1 VVVGAE
7 QHSTSSG
14 SPAAGGVA
22 DPSAADAVARTWLA
36 SLATLIESG
45 DLSDAARLF
54 RPDAS
59 WRDIVSLTWDIASVV
74 GQSRIEDMLRRCRK
88 QIHPGSIRLS
98 PAWSPQPRVRADRE
112 VIEVLFE
119 FTTGVGNGDGVVR
132 LSLDDGP
139 PRAWTVM
146 TALRELTACPERQ
159 GARRPYN
166 DDFSSH
172 FGAPNWL
179 DQRESAG
186 CYDSRDPAVLIVGAG
201 QAGLTL
207 AARLGALGI
216 DALVVERNPR
226 VGDNW
231 RNRYHSLWLHNE
243 VDLSHLPYLPFPA
256 TWPAYISK
264 DQMASWLEHYT
275 DVLEISVWTDARF
288 TGALWDDAGQRW
300 EATVEYSGATRIL
313 RPRHV
318 VMATG
323 VSGAPRRPAIPGLAD
338 FTGQVLHSSEF
349 TGGED
354 FHGQRAVVF
363 GVSNSGSDIAQDL
376 HAFGCEVTMVQR
388 GPITVVSHSPGS
400 LLLFALYRQGW
411 PTEVCDLINIANPGP
426 ASIESNQAATRRVR
440 ELDRE
445 LIAGLS
451 AVGFRTDYG
460 PDQTGFGMKY
470 FRHGG
475 GHYLNIG
482 CSELLIDRKIG
493 LLQYDEIA
501 RVVPGGVLLRSGE
514 TREASLIVL
523 ATGYDNLSA
532 EVARCFGAEI
542 AGKVGPV
549 WGLDDEGE
557 LRNMWR
563 PTPQPGLWFHAGSL
577 YQCRVFSRYL
587 AVQIAARELDLAS
600 QA

>member
-1 VVVGAE
+1 VALSAD
-7 QHSTSSG
+7 QHTND
-14 SPAAGGVA
+14 PARGGRSA
-22 DPSAADAVARTWLA
+22 DFAAVDSLAREWLA
-36 SLATLIESG
+36 SLAALIEANE
-45 DLSDAARLF
+45 LAEAAALF

-59 WRDIVSLTWDIASVV
+59 WRDIVSLTSDIRSVA
-74 GQSRIEDMLRRCRK
+74 GEQGIADMLRRCRDR
-88 QIHPGSIRLS
+88 ILHGSIRLH
-98 PAWSPQPRVRADRE
+98 PAWPVLRQNRADRQ

-119 FTTGVGNGDGVVR
+119 FETAAGHGEGVVR
-132 LSLDDGP
+132 LSLDTGSP
-139 PRAWTVM
+139 QAWTVM

-159 GARRPYN
+159 GAGRPFN
-166 DDFSSH
+166 VDFSSH

-179 DQRESAG
+179 DQRQSAVEDNG
-186 CYDSRDPAVLIVGAG
+186 RDPAVLIVGAG

-216 DALVVERNPR
+216 EALVVESSPR

-243 VDLSHLPYLPFPA
+243 VDMSHLPYLPFPA

-264 DQMASWLEHYT
+264 DQMASWLEHYA
-275 DVLEISVWTDARF
+275 DVLEIDVWTDSRF
-288 TGALWDDAGQRW
+288 AGAVWHEASQSW
-300 EATVEYSGATRIL
+300 TATVETGGTTRIL

-323 VSGAPRRPAIPGLAD
+323 VSGAPRRADIAGLAD
-338 FTGQVLHSSEF
+338 FGGHVLHSSEF
-349 TGGED
+349 PGAEA
-354 FHGQRAVVF
+354 FRGQRAIVF

-376 HAFGCEVTMVQR
+376 HAAGCEVTMVQR
-388 GPITVVSHSPGS
+388 GSITVVSLSPGS
-400 LLLFALYRQGW
+400 LMLFSLYRRGW
-411 PTEVCDLINIANPGP
+411 PTEICDLINVANPGP
-426 ASIESNQAATRRVR
+426 ASLEANQAATRRLR
-440 ELDRE
+440 ELDHE
-445 LIAGLS
+445 LMAGLNS
-451 AVGFRTDYG
+451 VGFRTDYG
-460 PDQTGFGMKY
+460 PDDSGYGMKY
-470 FRHGG
+470 LRDGG

-493 LLQYDEIA
+493 LLQFDEIDC
-501 RVVPGGVLLRSGE
+501 VVPDGVRLRSGE

-523 ATGYDNLSA
+523 ATGYHNLSA
-532 EVARCFGAEI
+532 EVARSFGDEVA
-542 AGKVGPV
+542 AKVGPV

-563 PTPQPGLWFHAGSL
+563 PTAQPGLWFHAGSL

-587 AVQIAARELDLAS
+587 AVQIAARELELTD

>member
-1 VVVGAE
+1 MALADLGGA
-7 QHSTSSG
+7 Q
-14 SPAAGGVA
+14 A
-22 DPSAADAVARTWLA
+22 WLA
-36 SLATLIESG
+36 RLAALIESG
-45 DLSDAARLF
+45 DFSAAAELF

-59 WRDIVSLTWDIASVV
+59 WRDIVSLTWDIRSVE
-74 GQSRIEDMLRRCRK
+74 GEPGIAGMLRRGRQ
-88 QIHPGSIRLS
+88 QIRPGSIRVS
-98 PAWSPQPRVRADRE
+98 PTWAPLPQVRADRE
-112 VIEVLFE
+112 VMEVLFE
-119 FTTGVGNGDGVVR
+119 FETGAGHGEGVVR
-132 LSLDDGP
+132 LSLDGGSP
-139 PRAWTVM
+139 QAWTVM

-159 GARRPYN
+159 GAHRPYN

-179 DQRESAG
+179 DQRQSEAS
-186 CYDSRDPAVLIVGAG
+186 YDGREPAVLIIGAG

-216 DALVVERNPR
+216 DALVIERSPR

-264 DQMASWLEHYT
+264 DQMASWLEHYA
-275 DVLEISVWTDARF
+275 DVLEINVWTGTRF
-288 TGALWDDAGQRW
+288 AGAVWDDASQSW
-300 EATVEYSGATRIL
+300 TATVESSGAARVL
-313 RPRHV
+313 RPRHI

-323 VSGAPRRPAIPGLAD
+323 VSGAPRRPDIPGLAD
-338 FTGQVLHSSEF
+338 FGGQVLHSSEF
-349 TGGED
+349 TGAEA
-354 FHGQRAVVF
+354 FRGQRAVVF
-363 GVSNSGSDIAQDL
+363 GVSNSGSDLAQDL
-376 HAFGCEVTMVQR
+376 HAVGCEVTMVQR
-388 GPITVVSHSPGS
+388 GSITVVSHSPGS

-426 ASIESNQAATRRVR
+426 ASIESNRAATRKVR

-460 PDQTGFGMKY
+460 PDETGFGMKY

-482 CSELLIDRKIG
+482 CSELLVDRKIG
-493 LLQYDEIA
+493 LLQYDEIE
-501 RVVPGGVLLRSGE
+501 RVVPGGVRLRSGE

-523 ATGYDNLSA
+523 ATGYHNLSA
-532 EVARCFGAEI
+532 EVARCFGTDV
-542 AGKVGPV
+542 AGKVGQV

-563 PTPQPGLWFHAGSL
+563 PTAQPGLWFHAGSL

-587 AVQIAARELDLAS
+587 AVQIAARELGLAG
-600 QA
+600 QV